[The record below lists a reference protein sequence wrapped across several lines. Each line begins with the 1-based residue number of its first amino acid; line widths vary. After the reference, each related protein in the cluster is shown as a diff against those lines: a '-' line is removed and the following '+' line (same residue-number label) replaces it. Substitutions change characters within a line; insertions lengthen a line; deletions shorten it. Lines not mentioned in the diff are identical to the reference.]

1 MSMTDLGEII
11 ATLEQNQRDRLR
23 DTEHPD
29 RVKVRLENVKS
40 LLEVD
45 HHTANGN
52 ASVAN
57 GNARVDPV
65 YEEIRQ
71 SLDRVRQIARNLRE
85 GRY

>member
-23 DTEHPD
+23 DTELPD
-29 RVKVRLENVKS
+29 RVKVRLENVRS
-40 LLEVD
+40 LLKVD
-45 HHTANGN
+45 NHTANGN
-52 ASVAN
+52 ASVATGN
-57 GNARVDPV
+57 GSVDPV